1 MSEGWQ
7 YAATVYTEKI
17 NHIIDLMNAFRTRAL
32 PENRSRVEYYLDK
45 VSQTI
50 VNLAAGL
57 LPSQLSENLQFKFQ
71 PFIDYEEARIR
82 QNLQDI
88 RYDFDALDPVYVVAG
103 PGRIEKV

>member
-1 MSEGWQ
+1 MTEGWQ
-7 YAATVYTEKI
+7 YAANVYIKKMK
-17 NHIIDLMNAFRTRAL
+17 HIINLMDAFRTRAL
-32 PENRSRVEYYLDK
+32 LENRSGIEYYLDN